1 LSDNF
6 HDLESGD
13 SHPMDFLLAQELD
26 LPSTGEIRE
35 GQVVQHSENFILVDL
50 GAKSEG
56 IIIGEELAAIDE
68 ETREQ
73 LTVGTDVRV
82 FIVETEDS
90 DGNIVLSYAKAA
102 QERDW
107 DHAIKLLKSQDVFK
121 TKIVGFNRGGV
132 LAKLGH
138 IRGFIPNSQLSRD
151 HQARNKDNADKH
163 FQSLVGKPATT
174 KIIEVDR
181 KRNRLIMSER
191 AASQEVRE
199 AKREKLMADLNVG
212 DVCAGKV
219 VNLANFGAF
228 VDIGGI
234 EGLVHL
240 SELSWKRTNNPAE
253 VLQVGDEVQVS
264 ILKIDED
271 LKRLALSIKRLQPD
285 PWSLLDD
292 HYRVGQLVEVT
303 VTKITKFGAFARLD
317 DEYELVGLIHIS
329 ELSESH
335 IENPHEILKPS
346 QKVMVRIIRIDTE
359 QRQLG
364 LSLKQVSS
372 DKFIEADMEMLSTS
386 SD

>member
-1 LSDNF
+1 MSDNF
-6 HDLESGD
+6 HDMASGG
-13 SHPMDFLLAQELD
+13 SHPMDFLLTQELD
-26 LPSTGEIRE
+26 LPTAGEIRQ
-35 GQVVQHSENFILVDL
+35 GQVVQHSENFILIDL

-56 IIIGEELAAIDE
+56 IIIGEELTAIDE

-82 FIVETEDS
+82 LILEVEDS
-90 DGNIVLSYAKAA
+90 NGNIVLSYTKAA

-107 DHAIKLLKSQDVFK
+107 DQAIQLLKSQDAYK

-138 IRGFIPNSQLSRD
+138 IRGFIPNSQLSRE
-151 HQARNKDNADKH
+151 HQVKNKDNAEKH
-163 FQSLVGKPATT
+163 FQSLVGKPVTT
-174 KIIEVDR
+174 KVIEVDR

-191 AASQEVRE
+191 AASQEIRE
-199 AKREKLMADLNVG
+199 AKREKLLADLNVG
-212 DVCAGKV
+212 DVCTGKV

-228 VDIGGI
+228 IDIGGI

-253 VLQVGDEVQVS
+253 ILQVGDEVQVS
-264 ILKIDED
+264 ILKIDD
-271 LKRLALSIKRLQPD
+271 DQKRLALSIKRLQPD
-285 PWSLLDD
+285 PWSLLNE

-303 VTKITKFGAFARLD
+303 ITKITKFGAFARLD

-329 ELSESH
+329 ELSENH
-335 IENPHEILKPS
+335 VENPHEVLKPS

-386 SD
+386 

>member
-1 LSDNF
+1 MSDNF
-6 HDLESGD
+6 HDIASGEG
-13 SHPMDFLLAQELD
+13 HPMDFLLTQELD
-26 LPSTGEIRE
+26 LPNTGEIRE

-56 IIIGEELAAIDE
+56 IIIGEELSAIDE

-90 DGNIVLSYAKAA
+90 SGSIVLSYAKAA

-107 DHAIKLLKSQDVFK
+107 DHAIQLLKSQDVFK

-138 IRGFIPNSQLSRD
+138 IRGFIPNSQLSRE

-174 KIIEVDR
+174 KVIEVDR

-191 AASQEVRE
+191 AASQEIRE
-199 AKREKLMADLNVG
+199 AKREKLMAKLNVG
-212 DVCAGKV
+212 DVCTGKV

-329 ELSESH
+329 ELSENH
-335 IENPHEILKPS
+335 IENPHELLKPS

-386 SD
+386 

>member
-1 LSDNF
+1 
-6 HDLESGD
+6 
-13 SHPMDFLLAQELD
+13 MDFLLTQELD
-26 LPSTGEIRE
+26 LPTAGEIRQ

-56 IIIGEELAAIDE
+56 IIIGEELTAIDE

-82 FIVETEDS
+82 LILEIEDS
-90 DGNIVLSYAKAA
+90 NGNIVLSYTKAA

-107 DHAIKLLKSQDVFK
+107 DQAIQLLKSQDAYK

-138 IRGFIPNSQLSRD
+138 IRGFIPNSQLSRE
-151 HQARNKDNADKH
+151 HQVKNKDNADKH
-163 FQSLVGKPATT
+163 FQSLVGKPVTT
-174 KIIEVDR
+174 KVIEVDR

-191 AASQEVRE
+191 AASQEIRE
-199 AKREKLMADLNVG
+199 AKREKLLADLNVG
-212 DVCAGKV
+212 DVCTGKV

-228 VDIGGI
+228 IDIGGI

-253 VLQVGDEVQVS
+253 ILQVGDEVQVS
-264 ILKIDED
+264 ILKIDGAQ
-271 LKRLALSIKRLQPD
+271 KRLALSIKRLQPD
-285 PWSLLDD
+285 PWSLLNE

-329 ELSESH
+329 ELSENH
-335 IENPHEILKPS
+335 VENPHEVLKPS

-364 LSLKQVSS
+364 LSLRQVSS
-372 DKFIEADMEMLSTS
+372 DKFIEADMEMLSS
-386 SD
+386 S